1 MGPSN
6 LYILNSWTESHQH
19 IDPELSPTSLKDNLF
34 SACSLCAPLALSV
47 SGRMSSDGTIS
58 TLPQAQDI
66 SHELI
71 HATCRENAHLRQKIR
86 DLEKEVQLWQQSLSE
101 KAQETTQLVSDLRHS
116 QKAAMDLQA
125 SADNMRSQLRQQAA
139 MMTSVKEQNAA
150 TFRVK
155 ERELQKCNQVEEQLE
170 VERRRNAQLVEF
182 FEALNLMN
190 REDLGNLIGDEV
202 DFDGVL
208 ASCPTIAR
216 HVEKMKQENVAKDE
230 VLEEYKGLH
239 QHLYDM
245 LQRLL
250 GYHLR
255 ECDDVEESETTT
267 AYVAMISRATPPF
280 SKIQT

>member
-6 LYILNSWTESHQH
+6 LYILHSWTESHQH
-19 IDPELSPTSLKDNLF
+19 IGPKLSPTSLKDNLF
-34 SACSLCAPLALSV
+34 SACSLCALALSV
-47 SGRMSSDGTIS
+47 SVRMSSDGTMG

-71 HATCRENAHLRQKIR
+71 HATCRENAHLRQKIM
-86 DLEKEVQLWQQSLSE
+86 DLEKEVQLRQQLLSE
-101 KAQETTQLVSDLRHS
+101 KAQDNTQLVSDLRHS

-150 TFRVK
+150 TFRLK

-170 VERRRNAQLVEF
+170 VEQRRNAQSVKF
-182 FEALNLMN
+182 FQALNLMN
-190 REDLGNLIGDEV
+190 REDLGDLIGDEV

-216 HVEKMKQENVAKDE
+216 HVEKMKQENIAKDE

-255 ECDDVEESETTT
+255 ECDNVEESETTT
-267 AYVAMISRATPPF
+267 ACVAMISRATPLT